1 MDQAKKKRQPSGEK
15 AGAWNECPGPTTS
28 VTVRVRTPIVKRI
41 QRMNTQHAA
50 DKALLGMA
58 ALGQALLS
66 VATAG
71 TPNSG
76 PDIVDQQ
83 RQQFDGHIQEARAQ
97 FAEYFAEL
105 ISTHPVTPDRE
116 QQEAAARVPQAPV
129 AHDEA
134 KHHSFL
140 GIPID

>member
-1 MDQAKKKRQPSGEK
+1 
-15 AGAWNECPGPTTS
+15 
-28 VTVRVRTPIVKRI
+28 
-41 QRMNTQHAA
+41 MNTIHAA

-83 RQQFDGHIQEARAQ
+83 RLQFDGHMQEAQTQ
-97 FAEYFAEL
+97 FAAYFAEL
-105 ISTHPVTPDRE
+105 LSTHPVTPERE
-116 QQEAAARVPQAPV
+116 QQEARDRALKQGADPQSLPV
-129 AHDEA
+129 THDEA

>member
-1 MDQAKKKRQPSGEK
+1 
-15 AGAWNECPGPTTS
+15 
-28 VTVRVRTPIVKRI
+28 
-41 QRMNTQHAA
+41 MNTQHAA

-71 TPNSG
+71 APGSG

-83 RQQFDGHIQEARAQ
+83 RLQFDNHMQEARAQ
-97 FAEYFAEL
+97 FAEYFAEMVA
-105 ISTHPVTPDRE
+105 THPVTPERE
-116 QQEAAARVPQAPV
+116 QQEARDRALKQGADPQSLPV
-129 AHDEA
+129 THDES

-140 GIPID
+140 GIQID